1 MVEKLHLKILELLA
15 DKQLSISGLTREL
28 KAGGVDEHRLI
39 LTGYLRAL
47 RDLNILQE
55 IEVPPSKIYAM
66 PESSV
71 DSQPEE
77 PAAAGTAGTAGLS
90 ENSRKPENPE
100 NAENIYSLIRAQ
112 LIKIDLDLRIPV
124 GVHVISKL
132 FERPCFRRELKLVGI
147 TSKHLIQYCEKSS
160 VISEAS
166 AAHLKKYRSEVTRI
180 EIPSDD
186 PAYEIRENSGE
197 ISRFSN
203 EVLAGIIKQ
212 RIDLE
217 GLVAKSKQ
225 TTLLP

>member
-1 MVEKLHLKILELLA
+1 MAEKLHLKILELLA

-28 KAGGVDEHRLI
+28 KAEGVDEHRLI

-47 RDLNILQE
+47 RDLDVLQE

-66 PESSV
+66 PESAV
-71 DSQPEE
+71 ESQAAEL
-77 PAAAGTAGTAGLS
+77 PASGAS
-90 ENSRKPENPE
+90 EASE
-100 NAENIYSLIRAQ
+100 NAENSENSENIYLLIRTQ

-132 FERPCFRRELKLVGI
+132 FERPCFRRELKLIGI
-147 TSKHLIQYCEKSS
+147 TSKHLVQYCEKSA

-180 EIPSDD
+180 EIPPDD
-186 PAYEIRENSGE
+186 PAYEILENSEE
-197 ISRFSN
+197 ISRSAN
-203 EVLAGIIKQ
+203 EVLAGIIKH

-225 TTLLP
+225 TTLLS